1 MAASALLY
9 VTVAALAACGNLVK
23 KKKKNCGVKT
33 RLFLHLGGVRAVQ
46 NSNFHQCFPLLQV
59 CGMRSFS
66 IDYKNNCFLK
76 DGKPFQYI
84 SGSIHY
90 SRIPR
95 DYWNDR
101 LLKMYMTG
109 LNAIQV

>member
-1 MAASALLY
+1 MPHCNVESESLKSGNMQTSFKMHFASAA
-9 VTVAALAACGNLVK
+9 VC
-23 KKKKNCGVKT
+23 
-33 RLFLHLGGVRAVQ
+33 HL
-46 NSNFHQCFPLLQV
+46 SQV
-59 CGMRSFS
+59 SGERSFS

-76 DGKPFQYI
+76 DGEPFQYI

-95 DYWNDR
+95 YYWKDR
-101 LLKMYMTG
+101 LVKMYMTG

>member
-1 MAASALLY
+1 MVIVHAISIIW
-9 VTVAALAACGNLVK
+9 
-23 KKKKNCGVKT
+23 
-33 RLFLHLGGVRAVQ
+33 RIFLCTQYNTLHIF
-46 NSNFHQCFPLLQV
+46 NYMIFCFKADS
-59 CGMRSFS
+59 RSFS
-66 IDYKNNCFLK
+66 IDYKNNCFRK

-95 DYWNDR
+95 EYWKDR

-109 LNAIQV
+109 LNAIQVYVEQSTSANT

>member
-1 MAASALLY
+1 MKNTAFLPLFQHVRSQSSAKCKLL
-9 VTVAALAACGNLVK
+9 
-23 KKKKNCGVKT
+23 
-33 RLFLHLGGVRAVQ
+33 
-46 NSNFHQCFPLLQV
+46 CFPLLKV
-59 CGMRSFS
+59 FGMRSFS
-66 IDYKNNCFLK
+66 IDYTNNCFLK

-95 DYWNDR
+95 DYWKDR